1 MTALRLILASL
12 FSLACEAEPDPGDC
26 EVAVD
31 CPGDRVCRDGQCLDV
46 CRIGGVRCTC
56 EPAPELLPDGLGV
69 CEVQP

>member
-1 MTALRLILASL
+1 MTVLRFILASL
-12 FSLACEAEPDPGDC
+12 AILACEAEAEPGDC

-46 CRIGGVRCTC
+46 CRIGGAQCC
-56 EPAPELLPDGLGV
+56 EPAPELLPEGLGV